1 MCFLLRI
8 FLVPQLN
15 KAKNPS
21 ISERELVVEVFKR
34 FYQDEFSAEKLE
46 EICAAIRKRKP
57 VLTL

>member
-1 MCFLLRI
+1 MI
-8 FLVPQLN
+8 VEN
-15 KAKNPS
+15 SIKAKNPS